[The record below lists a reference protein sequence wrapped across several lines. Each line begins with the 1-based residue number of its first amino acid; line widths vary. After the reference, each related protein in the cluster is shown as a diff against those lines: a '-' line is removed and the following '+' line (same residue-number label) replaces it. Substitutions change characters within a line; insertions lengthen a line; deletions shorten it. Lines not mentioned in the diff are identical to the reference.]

1 MTAPM
6 TAPGPTDPANAERRA
21 LLSSIL
27 DEAIAAAHPR
37 KCLVGHLPAPTPGR
51 LIILGAGKAGGS
63 MAAVASRFYR
73 QEHGV
78 PEDRIVGL
86 AVARHG
92 YGEDAPGIR
101 MVEAGHPVPDAAG
114 IEATRKRSPSPRAPA
129 RRTRFWCCS
138 PAAARRTG
146 SRRPAT

>member
-1 MTAPM
+1 MTATPVS
-6 TAPGPTDPANAERRA
+6 APAPTDPANAERRA

-92 YGEDAPGIR
+92 QGSEDGCR
-101 MVEAGHPVPDAAG
+101 ELAGARDDVGRIVGGQFASAGPRDDVLAERAAEQEGVVGDGRLVP
-114 IEATRKRSPSPRAPA
+114 K
-129 RRTRFWCCS
+129 
-138 PAAARRTG
+138 
-146 SRRPAT
+146 